1 MVLTDFFADMV
12 VNVTLEQTQATAG
25 TVPAFPAY
33 IGPNDQSVSSTAK
46 VSAVAQPVG
55 PLPRVYTKFTHEYVD
70 AAGVVQAVGAAARN
84 FVRYA
89 EYPGQRLFRKVK
101 FDVNGNPLDEYTAEA
116 MLFHQ
121 KFRVSPNKMTGWK
134 RLVGQEVP
142 IEGYTG
148 LQAVAGAS
156 NWPAALANRLDVN
169 GNAAVG
175 APTSAASTAR
185 SLQYVVNGPQTPKAV
200 QPALDL
206 WVPLI
211 FWCNQD
217 SRLAVAS
224 VSIPYGQR

>member
-1 MVLTDFFADMV
+1 MV
-12 VNVTLEQTQATAG
+12 VNVTLDQTQATAG

-33 IGPNDQSVSSTAK
+33 IGADNQATTATSK
-46 VSAVAQPVG
+46 VSAVAQPAG
-55 PLPRVYTKFTHEYVD
+55 PLPRVYTKFTHEYVN
-70 AAGVVQAVGAAARN
+70 AAGVVQTVAAPAQN

-116 MLFHQ
+116 MMFKQ
-121 KFRVSPNKMTGWK
+121 KFRVAPGKLTGWK

-148 LQAVAGAS
+148 LASIAGAS

-175 APTSAASTAR
+175 APVSAATTAR
-185 SLQYVVNGPQTPKAV
+185 KLVQVVNGPQTPKLV

-206 WVPLI
+206 WIPLTI
-211 FWCNQD
+211 SVTKIRRSGENSIRVVTTTTNQ
-217 SRLAVAS
+217 S
-224 VSIPYGQR
+224 VC